1 MSRSADRLREYLAA
15 DERLT
20 AAHAVSL
27 SEGSAW
33 TDVALGVTDRRLLWV
48 GDGGGT
54 ASIDLEHV
62 TAVESRH
69 RTRPTVRGDDR
80 QLALVGG
87 GLFAALCSVGAVA
100 LSGSALAP
108 VLALVSVAGLVAT
121 THLWRT
127 LDEVEWAPVA
137 GGATVAVGAFLGV
150 VATAASPLVPLFVL
164 AAIGGLALVD
174 RVRRR
179 ESDAEGLEID
189 YRHEREVSISTADG
203 RAVHVRTDPAT
214 TLDRDL
220 GRQAFVERADRLSI
234 APARS

>member
-48 GDGGGT
+48 GDGGST

-62 TAVESRH
+62 TAVKSRH

-164 AAIGGLALVD
+164 AAIGGLAVVD
-174 RVRRR
+174 RARRGSDT
-179 ESDAEGLEID
+179 ESLEID

-203 RAVHVRTDPAT
+203 RTVHVRTDPAT

>member
-48 GDGGGT
+48 GDGGST

-62 TAVESRH
+62 TAVKSRH

-164 AAIGGLALVD
+164 AAIGGLAVVD
-174 RVRRR
+174 RARRG
-179 ESDAEGLEID
+179 SDAESLEID

-203 RAVHVRTDPAT
+203 RTVHVRTDPAT